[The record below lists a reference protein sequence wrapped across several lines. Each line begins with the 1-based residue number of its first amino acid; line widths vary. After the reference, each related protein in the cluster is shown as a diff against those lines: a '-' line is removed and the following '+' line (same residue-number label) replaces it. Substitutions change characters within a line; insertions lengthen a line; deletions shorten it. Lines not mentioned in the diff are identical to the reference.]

1 MHASVDA
8 CSSCPRHTNTH
19 LVYTGTV
26 HVLVQS
32 MVDTDSYHR
41 GWKYRKNC
49 CCVADVLCVDSSRC
63 TAESTEYSR
72 HSATRQPDYPSLLPQ
87 VRADY
92 VQQYQVLLL
101 IRVPKVF
108 PILLLPDW
116 PRGGKKQRKKMYGGQ
131 RIITYSKKKIK
142 IKKTCSYVCY
152 TIPGIL
158 RTYTISIG
166 RTHDTADVFQLF
178 IKSQR
183 EESNLFPCDE
193 ISARIE

>member
-108 PILLLPDW
+108 PILLLPDYSCCLTG
-116 PRGGKKQRKKMYGGQ
+116 RAAAKNKGKKCTGGNGLSRTRKK
-131 RIITYSKKKIK
+131 KNK
-142 IKKTCSYVCY
+142 
-152 TIPGIL
+152 
-158 RTYTISIG
+158 
-166 RTHDTADVFQLF
+166 
-178 IKSQR
+178 
-183 EESNLFPCDE
+183 
-193 ISARIE
+193 